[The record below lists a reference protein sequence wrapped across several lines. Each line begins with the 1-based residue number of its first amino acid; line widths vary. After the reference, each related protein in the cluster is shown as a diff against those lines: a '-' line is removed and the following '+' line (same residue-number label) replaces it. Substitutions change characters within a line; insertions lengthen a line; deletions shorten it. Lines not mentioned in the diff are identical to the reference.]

1 MSCGAA
7 PALARYLWRV
17 AGGELLSVNMER
29 CATKRAQRRQKVCAT
44 PVCASLA
51 LGLASV
57 GVAFMCQW
65 GSGYGGVD
73 GAEVVRAPMMQGCQC
88 RAARCSLS
96 VSVGHG
102 ARWSRQCFSASINSV
117 FHCPPPLRLA
127 SRPRCASLVHVTF
140 YAACHSR
147 NDERR
152 GERYD
157 RSPCPAPRTRMV

>member
-1 MSCGAA
+1 MRHACLCVSGA
-7 PALARYLWRV
+7 
-17 AGGELLSVNMER
+17 
-29 CATKRAQRRQKVCAT
+29 
-44 PVCASLA
+44 
-51 LGLASV
+51 
-57 GVAFMCQW
+57 GVAICW
-65 GSGYGGVD
+65 GRVHVPVGLRLPGVD
-73 GAEVVRAPMMQGCQC
+73 GAEVVRALMMQRSQC
-88 RAARCSLS
+88 RAARCSQS

-147 NDERR
+147 NAERR